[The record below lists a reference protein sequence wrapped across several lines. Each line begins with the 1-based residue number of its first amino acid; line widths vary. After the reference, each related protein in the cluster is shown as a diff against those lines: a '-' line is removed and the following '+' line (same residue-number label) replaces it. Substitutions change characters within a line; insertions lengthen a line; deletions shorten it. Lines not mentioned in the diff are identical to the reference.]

1 MRAWENSGRRTRIG
15 TEHADYVNYEKLE
28 RGNLPTS
35 FRRMST
41 ARERTTL
48 SRRRNEDGT
57 FPRRRTIGERRRRE
71 ERKEGRTKSVARK
84 EGAREGDE
92 SIRVSPRSI

>member
-41 ARERTTL
+41 ARERTDIESTQK
-48 SRRRNEDGT
+48 RRRYISSEK
-57 FPRRRTIGERRRRE
+57 TIGEKKE
-71 ERKEGRTKSVARK
+71 GRKEGRTKSVARK

>member
-57 FPRRRTIGERRRRE
+57 FPQRRTIGEKKE
-71 ERKEGRTKSVARK
+71 GRKEGRTKSVARK